1 MNTSTTL
8 AQISL
13 PKLPANLKISS
24 PIYLMGG
31 LLAVIL
37 FLTIFSSRFVKKG
50 KTARGRWASKTD
62 LDNSRKIG
70 VACMGKKAKFNNATY
85 YIHEPIGTPPR
96 KWKNIAKEAFF
107 LPQINRGTL
116 VVGGAGSG
124 KTANTIE
131 PAVISAIQQGHSI
144 ALFDYKFDNNGLAEN
159 LMAVAIDYGYQVRV
173 IAPGSVLSGTFN
185 IHDFI
190 KDSEDLAGARE
201 VVSCIIRNTSGADTK
216 KDAFFDGGGQSIL
229 EGAFLMARWIAELQ
243 KDEDLANI
251 LMVSQILSLP
261 NLSKRLEAN
270 RDRIPAWT
278 QAAFSILSSSGGGKE
293 KNNTEGG
300 LLATASKMLSP
311 MILPNFLSNFSGKST
326 FPRFSD
332 SDPLKVDGKQMVI
345 FGVNQAN
352 EQSTLPLVATALEQI
367 VSYNLKYQRESPLVV
382 VLDEFPT
389 LNLPVALDW
398 LNRYRS
404 SGCSLIIGIQ
414 YFGQLEQKYGKDN
427 AQGFLASCATK
438 FWYNPGNPDTAKMIS
453 ELLGKQ
459 ELILPTISKSTG
471 GAKGA
476 GVSRST
482 GTQIHQIA
490 LIEPSEP
497 LNFPQG
503 TCIIQCPSIGNKTEI
518 GLPYRH
524 SFKFDGKQNDLYR
537 EECKIKY
544 KLLREVATT
553 LKADVPKLDSSNLMK
568 DYYRILNALLP
579 ETNED
584 FDSSYVKNDETA
596 RN

>member
-13 PKLPANLKISS
+13 PKLPTNFKISS

-70 VACMGKKAKFNNATY
+70 VDCMGKKAKFNNATY
-85 YIHEPIGTPPR
+85 FIHEPIGTPPR
-96 KWKNIAKEAFF
+96 QWKNIEKEALF
-107 LPQINRGTL
+107 LPQINRGML

-131 PAVISAIQQGHSI
+131 PAVISAIKQGHSI

-159 LMAVAIDYGYQVRV
+159 LMAVAIEHGYQVRV

-190 KDSEDLAGARE
+190 KNSEDLAGARE

-229 EGAFLMARWIAELQ
+229 EGAFLMARWIAEEC
-243 KDEDLANI
+243 KNEDLANI

-261 NLSKRLEAN
+261 NLSKRLEAS

-293 KNNTEGG
+293 KNNTEAG

-311 MILPNFLSNFSGKST
+311 MILPNFLANFSGKST

-490 LIEPSEP
+490 LVEAHEP

-553 LKADVPKLDSSNLMK
+553 IKADAPKLDSSNLMK
-568 DYYRILNALLP
+568 EYYRILTALLP
-579 ETNED
+579 ENNED
-584 FDSSYVKNDETA
+584 YDSSYVKK
-596 RN
+596 

>member
-1 MNTSTTL
+1 M
-8 AQISL
+8 
-13 PKLPANLKISS
+13 
-24 PIYLMGG
+24 
-31 LLAVIL
+31 
-37 FLTIFSSRFVKKG
+37 FV
-50 KTARGRWASKTD
+50 
-62 LDNSRKIG
+62 
-70 VACMGKKAKFNNATY
+70 C
-85 YIHEPIGTPPR
+85 
-96 KWKNIAKEAFF
+96 
-107 LPQINRGTL
+107 
-116 VVGGAGSG
+116 GGAGSG

-131 PAVISAIQQGHSI
+131 PAVISSIIQGHSI

-201 VVSCIIRNTSGADTK
+201 VVGCIIRNTGGDDTK
-216 KDAFFDGGGQSIL
+216 KDAFFDAGGQSIL
-229 EGAFLMARWIAELQ
+229 EGAFLMARWIAELRQ
-243 KDEDLANI
+243 DPDLANI
-251 LMVSQILSLP
+251 LMVNQILSLS
-261 NLSKRLEAN
+261 NLSMRLEAS
-270 RDRIPAWT
+270 RERVPSWT

-293 KNNTEGG
+293 KNNTEAG
-300 LLATASKMLSP
+300 LLATANKMLSP
-311 MILPNFLSNFSGKST
+311 MILPNFLANFSGRST
-326 FPRFSD
+326 FPRFDD

-367 VSYNLKYQRESPLVV
+367 VSYNLKYQREKPLVI

-414 YFGQLEQKYGKDN
+414 YFGQVEQKYGKDK

-438 FWYNPGNPDTAKMIS
+438 FWYNPGNPDTAKMMS

-459 ELILPTISKSTG
+459 ELVLPTVSKSTG
-471 GAKGA
+471 SGKGV

-482 GTQIHQIA
+482 STQLHQIS
-490 LIEPSEP
+490 LIEANEP

-503 TCIIQCPSIGNKTEI
+503 TCIIQCPSIGNKNEI

-524 SFKFDGKQNDLYR
+524 SFKFDGKQNDIYR
-537 EECKIKY
+537 DECKAKY
-544 KLLREVATT
+544 KLLKEVATIS
-553 LKADVPKLDSSNLMK
+553 KANVPKPDFSASIKEYNL
-568 DYYRILNALLP
+568 ILSAILP
-579 ETNED
+579 EKNED
-584 FDSSYVKNDETA
+584 YDSSYVLNHEAA